1 MLIFPRFETDD
12 AYKKNAYKK
21 KRVMSQ
27 FGSAGTSAGA
37 VVTDWEKYWWNK
49 SNSVLYLLDG
59 CPQHRQNGIIEIAPK
74 IMYTKFINEY
84 D

>member
-1 MLIFPRFETDD
+1 MLIFSRSEPDD

-37 VVTDWEKYWWNK
+37 VATDWEQYWSNKYK
-49 SNSVLYLLDG
+49 CKLVSYQTPYSALV
-59 CPQHRQNGIIEIAPK
+59 QN
-74 IMYTKFINEY
+74 
-84 D
+84 DSCQVC

>member
-37 VVTDWEKYWWNK
+37 VVTDWEKYW
-49 SNSVLYLLDG
+49 
-59 CPQHRQNGIIEIAPK
+59 
-74 IMYTKFINEY
+74 
-84 D
+84 